1 MYNSPII
8 SFLSIDN
15 QDTLWGLWSSWVH
28 MFTVYQRSWGCLSW
42 QFYFLSIDNLDTLW
56 GLWSSWVHMFTVY
69 LHGTCK
75 NSSKPT
81 KKRHKALTLPRA
93 RLLFRARTESDAAA
107 SQQEQTR
114 GSNYSSA
121 QPVGGLADF
130 SFASLGHPPAFP
142 DNIPDVDTPP
152 SADCGPPFVI
162 GRETLPRT
170 ESLDIW
176 SSIHNFWYFRERG
189 FLLESEELRR
199 LIFSKQKHPVPE
211 DLWIPGEGVDQCVS
225 AVVSLLANPYVLSKH
240 MKKNC
245 KQSGGLGIAT
255 ATVVTVIGDNTTVNA
270 QVLAPTLHPEAVQQQ

>member
-1 MYNSPII
+1 MPSQYEQAGGLNDSAAQPVGGLADFSFASP
-8 SFLSIDN
+8 
-15 QDTLWGLWSSWVH
+15 WSLLCPQPGVPGVPVQ
-28 MFTVYQRSWGCLSW
+28 TELAQTP
-42 QFYFLSIDNLDTLW
+42 QP
-56 GLWSSWVHMFTVY
+56 
-69 LHGTCK
+69 CK
-75 NSSKPT
+75 AHRPVVINRIKPS
-81 KKRHKALTLPRA
+81 PRA

-225 AVVSLLANPYVLSKH
+225 AVVSVEYVLQKL
-240 MKKNC
+240 MDVGFRQGLTFKKC
-245 KQSGGLGIAT
+245 LSR
-255 ATVVTVIGDNTTVNA
+255 V
-270 QVLAPTLHPEAVQQQ
+270 